1 MAIYTSDVNRV
12 TGLSGID
19 TDSMVDQLMQA
30 ESYLYENY
38 LRTETYTGWQQE
50 AYREVATLLQD
61 FQDSWL
67 GTSISN
73 NIGYE
78 AAWNSY
84 INSVLDQ
91 YGNDS
96 NVIKVTNS
104 TSSGSFDIEVK
115 QLATSESITGN
126 SAINNKI
133 STTTTASEIVQSVKD
148 NEQLSIAFTVDGVT
162 QNINITAN
170 ELNAMD
176 GTDAEN
182 LQSLLQDKLDSAFG
196 NISGTTDS
204 KVTAEIGSDGKLTF
218 SPGTGVNA
226 SIGNGDPIEKDTSVT
241 QSGVLNENLAGTYTL
256 EIEIDGETYTVTAD
270 FEAYDS
276 ISETGDQNGDRL
288 YLLSDAF
295 ASATDSN
302 GNTVD
307 LTEMISLDFQINDGT
322 GTDLTISNDS
332 YGETY
337 TIKSA
342 SFTNITN
349 LAGESQNNLSFT
361 DETST
366 GTINSSNNLAALG
379 LDTSVDTGGIT
390 TSSSLED
397 VFGSTFT
404 NFLAL
409 NGDSDDCFNLEI
421 GGATISIGADD
432 TIDTMVAKI
441 NNADCGIN
449 LSFNTVTG
457 RFKIDSSTE
466 GAGGSINADSIDQDS
481 LDFINNFLGI
491 DLANK
496 DNNASYTS
504 GQNAIVVVDGVQVE
518 TSSNS
523 LNMNGI
529 EMELKGIGSVTVESE
544 QDVDA
549 VFEKIE
555 EFVEA
560 YNELVSTLEAYV
572 NETRQKD
579 ASGSYYE
586 PLLDEEKAVLSDSE
600 IEKLEDAA
608 KSGILY
614 NDEYVSKILTELRSM
629 IYEEVDLGGGL
640 TISLYEIGITTTSD
654 YNSGVLQIDEDKLR
668 TAISERSSDISAL
681 FTSDGGV
688 ADQLQDIIDN
698 QIGTDGALR
707 TKAGIESTTS
717 VTNNLLSDELSALA
731 EKIAAEKER
740 LYNKEMSY
748 YSMFSAMESVINQ
761 QNAVMSMLLSS
772 LG

>member
-38 LRTETYTGWQQE
+38 LRAETYTTWQQE
-50 AYREVATLLQD
+50 AYREIATLLQD
-61 FQDSWL
+61 FQDAWL
-67 GTSISN
+67 GTSISSN
-73 NIGYE
+73 LGYE
-78 AAWNSY
+78 AAWNNY
-84 INSVLDQ
+84 VNSVLDQ
-91 YGNDS
+91 YGNES

-104 TSSGSFDIEVK
+104 TASGSFDIEVK

-148 NEQLSIAFTVDGVT
+148 NDQLSLAFTVDGVT
-162 QNINITAN
+162 QNINITAD
-170 ELNAMD
+170 ELNAMT

-196 NISGTTDS
+196 NIAGSTDS
-204 KVTAEIGSDGKLTF
+204 KITAEIGSDGKLTF
-218 SPGTGVNA
+218 SPGTGVSA
-226 SIGNGDPIEKDTSVT
+226 SIANGDPIEKDTSVT
-241 QSGVLNENLAGTYTL
+241 HTGVLNSDLSGTYTL
-256 EIEIDGETYTVTAD
+256 EIEIDGETYTVSAD
-270 FEAYDS
+270 FEAVVDGEGDS
-276 ISETGDQNGDRL
+276 NGDRL

-307 LTEMISLDFQINDGT
+307 LTEMISLDFQINDDS

-342 SFTNITN
+342 SFTNVTSATGSLQTDID
-349 LAGESQNNLSFT
+349 FT

-390 TSSSLED
+390 TASSLED

-404 NFLAL
+404 TFLAL

-496 DNNASYTS
+496 DNNASYTA
-504 GQNAIVVVDGVQVE
+504 GQNAIIVVDGVQVE

-549 VFEKIE
+549 IFDKIE

-560 YNELVSTLEAYV
+560 YNELVTTLEAYV

-586 PLLDEEKAVLSDSE
+586 PLLDEEKAVLTDSE

-614 NDEYVSKILTELRSM
+614 NDEYVTKILTDLRSM

-654 YNSGVLQIDEDKLR
+654 YNSGVIQIDEDKLR

-688 ADQLQDIIDN
+688 ADQLQDLIDK
-698 QIGTDGALR
+698 QIGTDGYLR
-707 TKAGIESTTS
+707 TKAGIENTTS
-717 VTNNLLSDELSALA
+717 VANNLLSDELSELA
-731 EKIAAEKER
+731 DKIAAEKER

-748 YSMFSAMESVINQ
+748 YSMFSAMEAVINQ
-761 QNAVMSMLLSS
+761 QNAIMSMLLSS